1 MAKIEKY
8 KKRIFD
14 IIQIGSR
21 EDIPSTI
28 FDIFIVCMI
37 ILSIAVTFL
46 ETFDEFASYKA
57 VMDAIE
63 LFTILVFMVEYIL
76 RIWTSEYL
84 YPDCGKGEAVNR
96 FLFSFYGIVDFL
108 TIVSYFSVLYSNGAI
123 VLRMIRVVRILR
135 LFKVNQSFDAF
146 NVLAEVLKEKLNQI
160 ISSLFMIFM
169 LMLGASLCMYGFEH
183 EAQPEVFDNAF
194 SGMWWA
200 MSTVLTVG
208 YGDMYPITLGG
219 RVAAIL
225 IALLGVCVVA
235 IPTGVISAGFVE
247 YYARLRTDE
256 VKTIFAPDVCEM
268 LQKQARARNISVN
281 TYMERLILEQEW
293 RELEGGS
300 PDRGS
305 LERGN
310 AEHGNTEHGK
320 KRENAGHRPSAKRKK
335 K

>member
-1 MAKIEKY
+1 MEKIKKY
-8 KKRIFD
+8 KKRVFD
-14 IIQIGSR
+14 IIQIGSGD
-21 EDIPSTI
+21 DIPSVI

-46 ETFDEFASYKA
+46 ETFDGLAAYKPIMERA
-57 VMDAIE
+57 E

-84 YPDCGKGEAVNR
+84 YPDKSREDAVMA

-108 TIVSYFSVLYSNGAI
+108 AIISYFSVLYSNGAV
-123 VLRMIRVVRILR
+123 VLRMVRVVRILR

-146 NVLAEVLKEKLNQI
+146 YVVAEVLKEKLNQI
-160 ISSLFMIFM
+160 ISSIFMIFM

-208 YGDMYPITLGG
+208 YGDIYPITLGG
-219 RVAAIL
+219 RIAAIC

-247 YYARLRTDE
+247 YYARLRADDAQSSFSAE
-256 VKTIFAPDVCEM
+256 VSEM
-268 LQKQARARNISVN
+268 LQRQAKAKNLPVDV
-281 TYMERLILEQEW
+281 YMERLILEQEW
-293 RELEGGS
+293 RERELYEPGRASEQSKELEPVRTPKQS
-300 PDRGS
+300 KASKQSRGS
-305 LERGN
+305 R
-310 AEHGNTEHGK
+310 
-320 KRENAGHRPSAKRKK
+320 
-335 K
+335 

>member
-1 MAKIEKY
+1 MEKQNRY

-14 IIQIGSR
+14 IIQIGSGD
-21 EDIPSTI
+21 DIPSVI

-46 ETFDEFASYKA
+46 ETFAELAAYKTLLGR
-57 VMDAIE
+57 VE
-63 LFTILVFMVEYIL
+63 LFTILVFMVEYLL

-84 YPDCGKGEAVNR
+84 YPDRNREEAVMA

-108 TIVSYFSVLYSNGAI
+108 AIASYFSVLYSNGAV
-123 VLRMIRVVRILR
+123 VLRMVRVVRILR

-146 NVLAEVLKEKLNQI
+146 NVVAEVLKEKLNQI
-160 ISSLFMIFM
+160 ISSIFMIFM

-183 EAQPEVFDNAF
+183 KAQPEVFDNAF

-208 YGDMYPITLGG
+208 YGDIYPITLGG
-219 RVAAIL
+219 RIAAIC

-247 YYARLRTDE
+247 YYARIRVDDAQAALS
-256 VKTIFAPDVCEM
+256 ADVHEM
-268 LQKQARARNISVN
+268 LQRQAKARHLTPDAYIEQLILAQEWKEAPNVQMAPVEPPAEKAPADTGRARQ
-281 TYMERLILEQEW
+281 ERT
-293 RELEGGS
+293 GG
-300 PDRGS
+300 
-305 LERGN
+305 
-310 AEHGNTEHGK
+310 GK
-320 KRENAGHRPSAKRKK
+320 KKNKRR
-335 K
+335 

>member
-46 ETFDEFASYKA
+46 ETFDELAPYKA

-208 YGDMYPITLGG
+208 YGDMYPVTLGG

-268 LQKQARARNISVN
+268 LQRQAKARNVSVN

-293 RELEGGS
+293 RELEGERYVHTQE
-300 PDRGS
+300 DRHKTEGKVS
-305 LERGN
+305 ETKRRKTGRG
-310 AEHGNTEHGK
+310 
-320 KRENAGHRPSAKRKK
+320 PKRK
-335 K
+335 